1 MTNIKNVTVFG
12 TGVLGSQIA
21 YQAAFHGFN
30 VTAWDISEEAIV
42 AGRERYRKLAQRY
55 IADGMPD
62 AQEKAE
68 ATAEAITLTT
78 DKAVAVADADIVI
91 EAVPEILDLKRD
103 IWKEIGELAPEKT
116 ILCTNSSSL
125 LPSDIKDYTGH
136 PERFLAYH
144 FANEVWKYNTGE
156 VMATA
161 DTKPEIFETVVEF
174 AAEMGMV
181 PIPVRKEKAGY
192 ILNSLL
198 IPFLSAAQGL
208 AAFGFAEPEDIDK
221 TWRIATGAPTG
232 PFQILDVIG
241 LVTPYNIAAAGDEM
255 SQKIA
260 AWLKENYIDK
270 GKLGVASGEG
280 FYKYN

>member
-1 MTNIKNVTVFG
+1 MTDIKNVTVFG

-30 VTAWDISEEAIV
+30 VTAWDISEEAIQ

-55 IADGMPD
+55 IADGMPQ

-68 ATAEAITLTT
+68 ATAEAIALTT
-78 DKAVAVADADIVI
+78 DKAQALADADIVI
-91 EAVPEILDLKRD
+91 EAAPEILDLKREL
-103 IWKEIGELAPEKT
+103 WKEIGELAPEKT

-241 LVTPYNIAAAGDEM
+241 LVTPYNIAAAGDET

-270 GKLGVASGEG
+270 GKLGIASGEG

>member
-21 YQAAFHGFN
+21 YQAAFYGFN
-30 VTAWDISEEAIV
+30 VTAWDISEEATQ

-62 AQEKAE
+62 AENKAE
-68 ATAEAITLTT
+68 ATAEAITLTI
-78 DKAVAVADADIVI
+78 DKAQAVADADIVI
-91 EAVPEILDLKRD
+91 EAVPEILDLKRE

-161 DTKPEIFETVVEF
+161 DTKPEVFETVVEF

-208 AAFGFAEPEDIDK
+208 AAFGYAEPEDIDK

-241 LVTPYNIAAAGDEM
+241 LITPYNIAAAGDEM

>member
-30 VTAWDISEEAIV
+30 VTAWDISDEATA

-78 DKAVAVADADIVI
+78 DKAEAVADADIVI
-91 EAVPEILDLKRD
+91 EAVPEILDLKRE

>member
-55 IADGMPD
+55 IADGIPD